1 MLQVSRPDESVFYTH
16 PTVSP
21 SPTCRLD
28 TTEISLTLRSA
39 RQYGRVAEWSIAA
52 VLKTVLSPLRYA
64 FTEVRIRTVTN
75 GAEGNASNICQY
87 NVNGIG
93 SHFCPSPTTT
103 GGAGVSLACGLSLI
117 INQPAP

>member
-1 MLQVSRPDESVFYTH
+1 MLQVSRPDESVFYNH
-16 PTVSP
+16 RTVSL

-28 TTEISLTLRSA
+28 TTEISLTLRLVQSA

-52 VLKTVLSPLRYA
+52 VLKTVLSPLIKA
-64 FTEVRIRTVTN
+64 LTEVRIRTVTN

-93 SHFCPSPTTT
+93 RTFLP
-103 GGAGVSLACGLSLI
+103 
-117 INQPAP
+117 

>member
-21 SPTCRLD
+21 APTCRLD

-52 VLKTVLSPLRYA
+52 VLKTVLSPLRKA
-64 FTEVRIRTVTN
+64 LTEVRIRTITN
-75 GAEGNASNICQY
+75 GAEGNASNNGQY
-87 NVNGIG
+87 NGNGIERTFLTSTNVNGG
-93 SHFCPSPTTT
+93 CKC
-103 GGAGVSLACGLSLI
+103 VCWLKLI
-117 INQPAP
+117 INPPAA